1 MKPEDV
7 GKLVKEKGIKIVD
20 LKFNDLPEIDAYVSY
35 RIPTS
40 FISISTFRFAIL

>member
-20 LKFNDLPEIDAYVSY
+20 LKFNDLPEIDAL
-35 RIPTS
+35 RLIPHPYE
-40 FISISTFRFAIL
+40 FYLYFDI